1 MSNHHTLDCGKLLPL
16 SFLAPPQF
24 FQEGTCQRAFKKEV
38 RTRDSYAR
46 EMKAAMNLRTPNEDR
61 TSVGS
66 SPPLRQATTRSHLF
80 VLLLATTLLPSIA
93 SAAAPALTH
102 LFPAGGQRGTKVVV
116 TCAGNTA
123 AWPVSVFAPGVDVV
137 VGQEAAKLE
146 VTIPADLA
154 ADRVWIRL
162 HNAEGASAAVPFLIG
177 NVREIEEVEPNNAP
191 TNAQAIAETPV
202 TINGALANADVD
214 DFAVTLTAGQTLVAS
229 LDAFSKLGSP
239 MDAIL
244 QVVTPDGI
252 VLAENHDAVD
262 LDPRLVFTATKPG
275 PHIVR
280 VFAFPSAP
288 DSSVAFH
295 GGANYVYRLT
305 LTTGPFV
312 THSIPLTVSLAEP
325 GSVTLFGWNLPPD
338 SQAVVV
344 PFGGELL
351 ASAVELET
359 QADLRNVSD
368 SRLGFAFHTN
378 FAGAARVRL
387 VSHPVITGLASM
399 DAHNPTVLTPPS
411 AVTGRLP
418 APRQTAV
425 FRVPLKKG
433 QQLVAVVEARGLDF
447 PLDPVL
453 KLTDPT
459 GKIAV
464 NVDTPAPSRAE
475 VLTHAASQ
483 DGDYQLSVRDRH
495 RRGSDRS
502 FFRLTAR
509 LEEPDFELTT
519 AADALIVNP
528 DKPTE
533 FIINV
538 VRRTPPGVTVGPI
551 TIEAVDLPPGIT
563 AAALISEP
571 TGPTATKVTLSLSTT
586 GPAFSGQLRIRG
598 TAALP
603 LALQRLARTP
613 PKLNMSFDSVWLT
626 VIAKPQ

>member
-1 MSNHHTLDCGKLLPL
+1 MSKHHAKPSPNHSFATCRMGTLARP
-16 SFLAPPQF
+16 FLALSPI
-24 FQEGTCQRAFKKEV
+24 
-38 RTRDSYAR
+38 S
-46 EMKAAMNLRTPNEDR
+46 MKAGRAEVPILQGR
-61 TSVGS
+61 S
-66 SPPLRQATTRSHLF
+66 SARSHLF
-80 VLLLATTLLPSIA
+80 VMLLALTLLPSLA

-116 TCAGNTA
+116 SCAGNAA
-123 AWPVSVFAPGVDVV
+123 AWPVGVFAPGVDVV
-137 VGQEAAKLE
+137 VGPEAAKLE

-191 TNAQAIAETPV
+191 TNAQAIVETPV

-214 DFAVTLTAGQTLVAS
+214 GFAVTLNAGQTLVAS

-239 MDAIL
+239 MDAVL

-262 LDPRLVFTATKPG
+262 LDPRLIFTATKTG

-280 VFAFPSAP
+280 AFAFPSAP
-288 DSSVAFH
+288 DSSIAFH
-295 GGANYVYRLT
+295 GGPNYVYRLT

-312 THSIPLTVSLAEP
+312 THSVPLAVSLTEP
-325 GSVTLFGWNLPPD
+325 AQVELFGWNLPPD
-338 SQAVVV
+338 AKALVM
-344 PFGGELL
+344 PFGGARL
-351 ASAVELET
+351 ANAVELET

-368 SRLGFAFHTN
+368 ARLGFAFN
-378 FAGAARVRL
+378 PDFAGAARVRL
-387 VSHPVITGLASM
+387 VPHPVIADLASM
-399 DAHNPTVLTPPS
+399 DANNPTVLTPPS
-411 AVTGRLP
+411 AVTGRLSS
-418 APRQTAV
+418 PRQTAV

-433 QQLVAVVEARGLDF
+433 QQLVAVVESRGLDF

-453 KLTDPT
+453 RLTDPT
-459 GKIAV
+459 GKVAV

-483 DGDYQLSVRDRH
+483 DGDYQLTVRDRH

-509 LEEPDFELTT
+509 LEEPDFELT
-519 AADALIVNP
+519 AAAATLIVVP

-533 FIINV
+533 FVINV
-538 VRRTPPGVTVGPI
+538 VRRAPPGVTVGPI
-551 TIEAVDLPPGIT
+551 TIEVVDLPPGVT
-563 AAALISEP
+563 AAPVISEP

-586 GPAFSGQLRIRG
+586 GPAFNGPFRIRG
-598 TAALP
+598 NTSLP
-603 LALQRLARTP
+603 QAIQRLVRTP
-613 PKLNMSFDSVWLT
+613 TQLNTSFDAFWLT
-626 VIAKPQ
+626 VVAKPQ